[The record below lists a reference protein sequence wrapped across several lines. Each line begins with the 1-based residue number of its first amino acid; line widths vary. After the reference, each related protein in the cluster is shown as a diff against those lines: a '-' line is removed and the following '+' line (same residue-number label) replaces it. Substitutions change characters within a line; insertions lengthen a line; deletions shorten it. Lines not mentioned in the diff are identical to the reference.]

1 MRLVDLAD
9 GGLCRSVTTRRVQ
22 AHVENTEVDIMEV
35 HRLGRN
41 AVSPLM
47 SQARRNG
54 EGMDYENF
62 EEVQHFDFLLRGQQ
76 MCLSFM
82 GRHV

>member
-1 MRLVDLAD
+1 MKQRPEAGEGSPGAQVSSLPR
-9 GGLCRSVTTRRVQ
+9 GSSR
-22 AHVENTEVDIMEV
+22 EVDIKEV

-54 EGMDYENF
+54 EDTG
-62 EEVQHFDFLLRGQQ
+62 EEYSVEDISSEDAERDLAQVRE
-76 MCLSFM
+76 
-82 GRHV
+82 